1 MRILYKGLTAFMLL
15 CFAVPAFSQNPGFNE
30 LVWHDEFE
38 GEGAPN
44 PTYWNYDLGTG
55 QGGWGNNEVQSYT
68 NQSSNIR
75 RSNGKLVIE
84 ANKNNGA
91 WTSARIKTQ
100 GKYSFTYGRIEF
112 RAKLPKGSGTW
123 PALWMLGESIN
134 TKGWPA
140 CGEID
145 VMEHVGRDPG
155 KIHGTLHTPS
165 SYGNTVN
172 TNSTMVSDYG
182 DSFHV
187 YAAEWTPE
195 AIKFYVDN
203 NLFYTY
209 APANKDAATWPF
221 NDPQF
226 IIINLAMGGNWGSD
240 TKYETNG
247 QKNGIDPALTTA
259 RFEVDYVRVYQGF
272 QELKLN
278 GPTTVTPNAQNLS
291 FKASQVTG
299 ASYTWEVP
307 VGATIISG
315 AGTSEIKVNWG
326 ETSGQVRVQMDLDGQ
341 LYNKEINVNI
351 TQSPNGEAFMIEDFS
366 SLPTAKLTSSGGTF
380 NFSQA
385 DGAMKVDYQVPDPN
399 ALPQIVYTL
408 TEPLN
413 MSGYPVLAATIKTK
427 NESGTVLLRLD
438 LKDTAGKTTGTS
450 TVFNLTPLIDDGEH
464 FTYYFDYSNL
474 FGTGSGQID
483 GTKVKQIRI
492 LVNYGILGSAGND
505 SFWIDQFRVL
515 QRTPSV
521 PNRPSH
527 LTLSKTSNSVTLNW
541 QDNATNEESFRIFR
555 ATLQAGPFTE
565 IATVAANARA
575 YTDAVSP
582 ENGYLYKV
590 KTTNSNGTSE
600 FSNLVASSESLLS
613 IKDQFNNDQVMVY
626 PNPSTGEFSVL
637 INSALKI
644 TGTHF
649 FNSLGKEVVASISQI
664 TASLLQVKT
673 NAAPGLYFCH
683 LHTPDG
689 IIIKRILII

>member
-1 MRILYKGLTAFMLL
+1 MRILHKVLAALTLL
-15 CFAVPAFSQNPGFNE
+15 CWAVPAHSQSTGFNE

-38 GEGAPN
+38 GEGTPDPAF
-44 PTYWNYDLGTG
+44 WNYDLGTG

-68 NQSSNIR
+68 NQSSNVR
-75 RSNGKLVIE
+75 RSGGKLVIE

-100 GKYSFTYGRIEF
+100 GKFNFTYGRVEF
-112 RAKLPKGSGTW
+112 RAKLPKGAGTW
-123 PALWMLGESIN
+123 PALWMLGESIT

-145 VMEHVGRDPG
+145 VMEHVGRDAG

-172 TNSTMVSDYG
+172 TNSTVVSDYG
-182 DSFHV
+182 DNFHV

-195 AIKFYVDN
+195 AIRFYVDN
-203 NLFYTY
+203 TLFYTY
-209 APANKDAATWPF
+209 APVNKDAATWPF

-240 TKYETNG
+240 PQYETNG

-272 QELKLN
+272 QELKLD
-278 GPTTVTPNAQNLS
+278 GPTSVAPNAQNLT
-291 FKASQVTG
+291 FKASKVTG
-299 ASYTWEVP
+299 ANYTWEVP
-307 VGATIISG
+307 AGATIISG

-326 ETSGQVRVQMDLDGQ
+326 ETGGQVRVQMHLDGQ
-341 LYNKEINVNI
+341 LYNKELNVNT
-351 TQSPNGEAFMIEDFS
+351 TQNPTGEAYMIEDFS

-385 DGAMKVDYQVPDPN
+385 NGAIKVDYQITNPN
-399 ALPQIVYTL
+399 ALPQVVYTL

-413 MSGYPVLAATIKTK
+413 MSGYPVLAATVKTK
-427 NESGTVLLRLD
+427 NESGTVILRLD
-438 LKDTAGKTTGTS
+438 LKDAAGKTTGTS
-450 TVFNLTPLIDDGEH
+450 TVFNLAPLIDDGE
-464 FTYYFDYSNL
+464 FYTYYFDYSNL

-483 GTKVKQIRI
+483 GTKVKQIRM

-515 QRTPSV
+515 QNTPTF

-527 LTLSKTSNSVTLNW
+527 LSLSKTTNSITLTW
-541 QDNATNEESFRIFR
+541 QDNATNEESFKIFR
-555 ATLQAGPFTE
+555 ATSQAGPFAE
-565 IATVAANARA
+565 IATVAANVRE
-575 YTDAVSP
+575 YTDAVTP

-590 KTTNSNGTSE
+590 KTTNSSGTSE
-600 FSNLVASSESLLS
+600 FSNLVASSEALLS
-613 IKDQFNNDQVMVY
+613 IKDKFENDKVMVY
-626 PNPSTGEFSVL
+626 PNPSSGEFSVHL
-637 INSALKI
+637 NNGLKI
-644 TGTHF
+644 KETHF
-649 FNSLGKEVVASISQI
+649 FNALGKEVAANVSQPSA
-664 TASLLQVKT
+664 TVLQVKT
-673 NAAPGLYFCH
+673 AAAPGLYFCH